1 MKNIPVDSIKVKD
14 RVRSDAGDIQGLME
28 SIKRYGLLSPITVN
42 EKNELIAGERRLR
55 AAIHL
60 GWHSIPAIVIS
71 GADPVT
77 ELEMEIEENVQRSG
91 FTEEELVK
99 AYTRLN
105 KLKNPNRLVRIFRAI
120 KAFFKRLAERIK
132 SLFKREKE
140 EEEGKEKEEEK
151 DEEKSEASEQ

>member
-1 MKNIPVDSIKVKD
+1 MKNIPVDSIKVKN

-28 SIKRYGLLSPITVN
+28 SIKRYGLLNPITVN

-60 GWHSIPAIVIS
+60 GWHTIPTIVIS
-71 GADPVT
+71 GADPVA
-77 ELEMEIEENVQRSG
+77 ELEMEIEENVQRSS

-105 KLKNPNRLVRIFRAI
+105 KLKNPNRFVRFFRAI
-120 KAFFKRLAERIK
+120 KAFFKRLIDRIK
-132 SLFKREKE
+132 RIFNKDKRKE
-140 EEEGKEKEEEK
+140 IGNE
-151 DEEKSEASEQ
+151 D

>member
-1 MKNIPVDSIKVKD
+1 MKNIPVDSIKVRN

-28 SIKRYGLLSPITVN
+28 SIKRYGLLNPITVN

-60 GWHSIPAIVIS
+60 GWRTIPAIVIS
-71 GADPVT
+71 GADRIS
-77 ELEMEIEENVQRSG
+77 EMEMEIEENVQRSG

-105 KLKNPNRLVRIFRAI
+105 KLKNPSRLARLLRAV
-120 KAFFKRLAERIK
+120 KAFFRRIAEGIKRV
-132 SLFKREKE
+132 FK
-140 EEEGKEKEEEK
+140 K
-151 DEEKSEASEQ
+151 DSKKDKDEASEQ